1 MDVLDRIFSIAHK
14 YNVEL
19 KAEDQKVELAEAK
32 LKDGTT
38 VVTPAEA
45 MAVGVEVFV
54 MNADGEQMPVPDGDY
69 ELENGAKIT
78 VEGGKITAI
87 EEAPVEAPAET
98 PAAAP
103 AQVNAEKEKEKEEK
117 EELTLES
124 ITALVEEKVK
134 EEMRKYKKEMEDKEK
149 DKEKDKEEKMAKM
162 EESFMAQLPAKAK
175 VKRTEKVNL
184 KELKSNQRV
193 SALFNNYYNG

>member
-19 KAEDQKVELAEAK
+19 KEEDQKVELAEAK

-54 MNADGEQMPVPDGDY
+54 VNADGEQMPVPDGDY
-69 ELENGAKIT
+69 ELENGAKIS
-78 VEGGKITAI
+78 VEGGKIEAI
-87 EEAPVEAPAET
+87 EEAPVEAPAE
-98 PAAAP
+98 PAEETVEEVEA
-103 AQVNAEKEKEKEEK
+103 EKEEK

-124 ITALVEEKVK
+124 ITALVDEKV
-134 EEMRKYKKEMEDKEK
+134 EEALRKYKEEMEDKEK
-149 DKEKDKEEKMAKM
+149 EKEEKMAKM
-162 EESFMAQLPAKAK
+162 EESFSAQLPAKAK
-175 VKRTEKVNL
+175 VKKEEKVNL

-193 SALFNNYYNG
+193 SALFNQYYNG

>member
-19 KAEDQKVELAEAK
+19 KEEDQKVELAEAK

-54 MNADGEQMPVPDGDY
+54 VNADGEQMPVPDGDY
-69 ELENGAKIT
+69 ELENGAKIS
-78 VEGGKITAI
+78 VEGGKIEAI
-87 EEAPVEAPAET
+87 EEAPVEAPAE
-98 PAAAP
+98 PAEEVEASTETVEEVEA
-103 AQVNAEKEKEKEEK
+103 EKEEK

-124 ITALVEEKVK
+124 ITALVDEKVA
-134 EEMRKYKKEMEDKEK
+134 EALNKYKEEMEDKEK
-149 DKEKDKEEKMAKM
+149 EKEEKMAKM
-162 EESFMAQLPAKAK
+162 EESFTAQLPAKAK
-175 VKRTEKVNL
+175 VKKKEKVNF
-184 KELKSNQRV
+184 KELNQKQRV
-193 SALFNNYYNG
+193 SALFNQYYNG

>member
-19 KAEDQKVELAEAK
+19 KEEDQKVELAEAK

-54 MNADGEQMPVPDGDY
+54 VNADGEQMPVPDGNY
-69 ELENGAKIT
+69 ELENGAKIS
-78 VEGGKITAI
+78 VEGGKIEAI
-87 EEAPVEAPAET
+87 EEAPVEAPAE
-98 PAAAP
+98 PAEETVEEVEA
-103 AQVNAEKEKEKEEK
+103 EKEEK

-124 ITALVEEKVK
+124 ITALVDEKVAEALNKYK
-134 EEMRKYKKEMEDKEK
+134 EEMQDKEK
-149 DKEKDKEEKMAKM
+149 EKEAKMAKM
-162 EESFMAQLPAKAK
+162 EESFSAQLPAKAK
-175 VKRTEKVNL
+175 VKKQEKVNL

-193 SALFNNYYNG
+193 SALFNRYYNA